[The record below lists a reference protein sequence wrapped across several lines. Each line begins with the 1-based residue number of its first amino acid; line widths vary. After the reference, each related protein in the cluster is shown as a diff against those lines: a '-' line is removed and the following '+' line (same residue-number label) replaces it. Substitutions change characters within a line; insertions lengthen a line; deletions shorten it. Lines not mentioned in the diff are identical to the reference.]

1 MKFDVDWLSEH
12 LESRCDLDTLAERLT
27 ACGCLVELR
36 EPVADTEVW
45 DVEVTTNR
53 PDVMNHRGLAREA
66 AVAIGVGL
74 KPIECS
80 LQEDDEPTSG
90 LAAVDIMEPE
100 LCARYVARI
109 VRGVKIVESPAWLQR
124 RLERCGIRPINA
136 VVDATNYVLLDLGQ
150 PLHAFDLALLAGSRI
165 VVRRALEGESLVT
178 LDEVE
183 RTLTPADLV
192 IADAERAVALAGI
205 MGGAATEI
213 DEGTTDILIESAHFD
228 PLTVRR
234 TSRRLGMHTEASHR
248 FERGSDP
255 EMAGAACDAAAAL
268 IARLTGGRVCRGRV
282 DAYPRPWVATT
293 LSFNVDSLSAFTGL
307 EIADRD
313 VVRILGGL
321 GFEPRQQDRTV
332 TVTPPSHRVD
342 VERVA
347 DLYEEVLRHVGYGA
361 IPSALPVLPTS
372 PGRRHPNWR
381 LVDRV
386 RDAAVAVGLTE
397 VMTWS
402 FVDKEDDT
410 LANTEPL
417 VGGDPVDLD
426 NPLAAT
432 QATLRRSL
440 VPGLLNAAREN
451 LNRGERSL
459 ALFEQGRVFSSKDGV
474 LHEGQ
479 RLGVVVSGPRGSDDG
494 TPPEFAD
501 LKGIVEAILD
511 RVAYPEV
518 AWRRGGG
525 PWLAEAE
532 GALLVSEGGEIAG
545 WAGRLSRNLAERW
558 LLRQPVYVAELD
570 VDVAAVEPRL
580 PQFEPLPRF
589 PSVVA
594 DMTVEHDVGV
604 TFMELVDVV
613 RRLAG
618 ERVEQVELRA
628 RYTGDNLAPGTVRTT
643 LRLVYRHPERSL
655 TQDEV
660 NEDQTR
666 LRERMAERLGVR
678 FA

>member
-1 MKFDVDWLSEH
+1 MRFDVDWLSDH
-12 LESRCDLDTLAERLT
+12 LESTADLDTLAERLT

-36 EPVADTEVW
+36 ERVDDTEVW

-66 AVAIGVGL
+66 AVATGVGL
-74 KPIECS
+74 RPTEFA
-80 LQEDDEPTSG
+80 LEEGDELATD
-90 LAAVDIMEPE
+90 LAAVDIVDPE
-100 LCARYVARI
+100 LCTRYVARI
-109 VRGVKIVESPAWLQR
+109 VRGVKIVESPEWLQR

-136 VVDATNYVLLDLGQ
+136 VVDATNFVLLDLGQ
-150 PLHAFDLALLAGSRI
+150 PLHAFDLKLVADSRI
-165 VVRRALEGESLVT
+165 IVRRAVDGEALVT
-178 LDEVE
+178 LDEVD
-183 RTLTPADLV
+183 RSLTQKDLV

-213 DEGTTDILIESAHFD
+213 GPSTTDILIESAHFD

-248 FERGSDP
+248 FERGCDP
-255 EMAGAACDAAAAL
+255 EMAGTACDAAAAL
-268 IARLTGGRVCRGRV
+268 IARLTGGQVCRGRI
-282 DAYPRPWVATT
+282 DAYPRPWTATT
-293 LSFNVDSLSAFTGL
+293 LSLNVDSLSAFVGL

-313 VVRILGGL
+313 VVRILDGL

-347 DLYEEVLRHVGYGA
+347 DLYEEVIRHVGYGA
-361 IPSALPVLPTS
+361 VPSELPVLPTP
-372 PGRRHPNWR
+372 PGRRNPNWR
-381 LVDRV
+381 LVDRA

-397 VMTWS
+397 VMIWS
-402 FVDKEDDT
+402 FIDQKDDSLSDT
-410 LANTEPL
+410 QPM
-417 VGGDPVDLD
+417 VVGDPVALD

-440 VPGLLNAAREN
+440 VPGMLTAAREN

-459 ALFEQGRVFSSKDGV
+459 ALFEQGRVFWSENGE
-474 LHEGQ
+474 LREGE
-479 RLGVVVSGPRGSDDG
+479 RLGVVISGPNDDD
-494 TPPEFAD
+494 TPTEFAD

-518 AWRRGGG
+518 GWRRGGG
-525 PWLAEAE
+525 PWLVEAE
-532 GALLVSEGGEIAG
+532 GALLVIDGGRVVG
-545 WAGRLSRNLAERW
+545 CVGRLGRDLAERW
-558 LLRQPVYVAELD
+558 QLRQPLYVAELD
-570 VDVAAVEPRL
+570 LGAALGEPPL
-580 PQFEPLPRF
+580 PQFVPLPRF

-604 TFMELVDVV
+604 AFVELVDVV

-628 RYTGDNLAPGTVRTT
+628 RYTGDNLEPGTVRTT
-643 LRLVYRHPERSL
+643 LRLVYRHSERSL
-655 TQDEV
+655 TQEEV
-660 NEDQTR
+660 NQDQTR
-666 LRERMAERLGVR
+666 LRERMAEQLGVR

>member
-1 MKFDVDWLSEH
+1 MRFDVGWLSDH
-12 LESRCDLDTLAERLT
+12 LESTLDLDALSERLT

-36 EPVADTEVW
+36 EPVDDTEVW

-53 PDVMNHRGLAREA
+53 PDAMNHRGLAREA
-66 AVAIGVGL
+66 AVATGVGL
-74 KPIECS
+74 QPIE
-80 LQEDDEPTSG
+80 LALEEGGEVAAD
-90 LAAVDIMEPE
+90 LAAVDVADPE
-100 LCARYVARI
+100 LCSRYVARI
-109 VRGVKIVESPAWLQR
+109 VRGAQIVESPEWLQR

-150 PLHAFDLALLAGSRI
+150 PLHAFDLALLAQSRI
-165 VVRRALEGESLVT
+165 IVRRAIGGETLVT

-183 RTLTPADLV
+183 RELTPEDLV
-192 IADAERAVALAGI
+192 IADSGRAVALAGI

-213 DEGTTDILIESAHFD
+213 GHSTTDILIESAHFD

-234 TSRRLGMHTEASHR
+234 TARRFGMHTEASHR

-255 EMAGAACDAAAAL
+255 EMAGTACDAAASL
-268 IARLTGGRVCRGRV
+268 IARLTGGQVCRGRI
-282 DAYPRPWVATT
+282 DAYPRPWTATT
-293 LSFNVDSLSAFTGL
+293 LSLNVDSLSAFAGL

-361 IPSALPVLPTS
+361 VPSELPVLPTP
-372 PGRRHPNWR
+372 PGRRNPNWR
-381 LVDRV
+381 LVDRA

-397 VMTWS
+397 VMIWS
-402 FVDKEDDT
+402 FIDPEEDT
-410 LANTEPL
+410 LSSTQPVVA
-417 VGGDPVDLD
+417 GDPVPLD

-432 QATLRRSL
+432 QAVLRRSL
-440 VPGLLNAAREN
+440 VPGLLTAAREN

-459 ALFEQGRVFSSKDGV
+459 ALFEQGRVFWFDDGTPR
-474 LHEGQ
+474 EGE
-479 RLGVVVSGPRGSDDG
+479 RLGVVLAGQRGPDDG
-494 TPPEFAD
+494 AEREFAD
-501 LKGIVEAILD
+501 LKGIVEGVFD
-511 RVAYPEV
+511 RLGCPGVE
-518 AWRRGGG
+518 WRRGGG

-532 GALLVSEGGEIAG
+532 GALLVAEGGTAAG
-545 WAGRLSRNLAERW
+545 WAGRLGRDIAERW
-558 LLRQPVYVAELD
+558 QLRQSVYVAELD
-570 VDVAAVEPRL
+570 LAVAPAEP
-580 PQFEPLPRF
+580 PLPRF
-589 PSVVA
+589 VPLPRYPSVVA
-594 DMTVEHDVGV
+594 DMTVEHNVGL
-604 TFMELVDVV
+604 TYTELMNVV
-613 RRLAG
+613 REFAG
-618 ERVEQVELRA
+618 DRVVQVELRA
-628 RYTGDNLAPGTVRTT
+628 RYTGDNLPPETVRTT

-660 NEDQTR
+660 NADQTR